1 MAKLP
6 TFPSWKAGGLVPA
19 VVCIFCFLL
28 GVPGNIAVILLKPNW
43 QNLSSLSRTLM
54 LNLAVS
60 DLLCLVTLPIW
71 AYSIL
76 YGWIFQ
82 LAACKLS
89 AYLVYCSFHGSLL
102 TVTALS
108 VHRYLAVVRRQRYN
122 QVRKRV
128 LLLLLLWLVAVILSI
143 PALVVRQL
151 KTYQQSA
158 QCRSR
163 FTSETQGVVLM
174 LLESLFGFVCFSLV
188 GCTYILFFN
197 NSQTTRLV
205 TCVTVTVF
213 ILWLPYHIINVL
225 TVIAVSLKNENLIHV
240 CRDARHFV
248 ATVLFINSSIN
259 PLLYAFASKK
269 VCSACQKE
277 DSSIYCTQLVLNT
290 SKINVKSILIHSS
303 LQILLVFLSSLTK
316 AEAVFNSGKL
326 YQACTH
332 SKCQNV

>member
-1 MAKLP
+1 VSTNFSPTELP

-19 VVCIFCFLL
+19 VVYIFCFLL

-108 VHRYLAVVRRQRYN
+108 VHRYLAVRYFVIVLQRRCHQLLD
-122 QVRKRV
+122 KV
-128 LLLLLLWLVAVILSI
+128 LLVLLWLAALILST
-143 PALVVRQL
+143 PALVVHQL
-151 KTYQQSA
+151 KTDMPWTECITYPSEAQQMAIGLTKVLVGFASV
-158 QCRSR
+158 SI
-163 FTSETQGVVLM
+163 VVLIYM
-174 LLESLFGFVCFSLV
+174 RLLWKLNQAV
-188 GCTYILFFN
+188 FFN

-205 TCVTVTVF
+205 TCVTVTFF

-259 PLLYAFASKK
+259 PLLYAFASK
-269 VCSACQKE
+269 
-277 DSSIYCTQLVLNT
+277 
-290 SKINVKSILIHSS
+290 
-303 LQILLVFLSSLTK
+303 
-316 AEAVFNSGKL
+316 
-326 YQACTH
+326 
-332 SKCQNV
+332 